1 MKIYLDNIIFSKV
14 KNGGVS
20 NYWYE
25 LINYLEHQQND
36 EKKYFESLNALENFH
51 RKKLSLENNQIIDVK
66 SSALKR
72 FLPISYKNNDK
83 FIYHSSYYR
92 GLSGSKNKIEVT
104 TVYDFI
110 HSFYSSFPKKQLH
123 NVLKFNA
130 IKRAQGVICISH
142 NTYNDL
148 NKICPLKP
156 NQKATVI
163 HVGVSDDY
171 FSIKEYTTVENEFI
185 IKNKLEDNF
194 LLFVGGRT
202 SYKNFDFVANVINES
217 KEYKLVV
224 VGGGNLNE
232 VEKKLFTEEALKR
245 VVFFPSLENKELNLL
260 LNKASALVYPSSY
273 EGFGIPVVEAMRA
286 GCPVIGLN
294 NATIREV
301 AENAAILL
309 NELSISEFHLKTKE
323 LHKQEF
329 RTELID
335 KGFQDSKKY
344 SWEKCSRETHEF
356 YSALYDNDF
365 SSL

>member
-25 LINYLEHQQND
+25 LIQYLETQKKD

-51 RKKLSLENNQIIDVK
+51 RKKLSIKNDQIIDVK
-66 SSALKR
+66 SNAIKR
-72 FLPISYKNNDK
+72 FLPVKFRNDDK

-92 GLSGSKNKIEVT
+92 GLSGSRNKIEVT

-130 IKRAQGVICISH
+130 IKRSKGVICISH

-148 NKICPLKP
+148 NKLCPLNK
-156 NQKATVI
+156 NQKAAVI

-171 FSIKEYTTVENEFI
+171 FQINELTLNENEFI
-185 IKNKLEDNF
+185 KNNKLDDDF

-202 SYKNFDFVANVINES
+202 SYKNFDFVASVVNNS
-217 KEYKLVV
+217 KNLKLAI
-224 VGGGNLNE
+224 VGGGLLTENE
-232 VEKKLFTEEALKR
+232 IKLFTEEAFKR
-245 VVFFPSLENKELNLL
+245 VVFFPSLENNELNVL
-260 LNKASALVYPSSY
+260 LNRASALIYPSSY

-301 AENAAILL
+301 AENSAILL
-309 NELSISEFHLKTKE
+309 NELSIAEFNLKTNQ
-323 LHKQEF
+323 LQKQDF
-329 RTELID
+329 RKNIIE
-335 KGFQDSKKY
+335 KGLLDSKKY
-344 SWEKCSRETHEF
+344 CWEKCSRETHEF
-356 YSALYDNDF
+356 YKYLYD
-365 SSL
+365 S

>member
-25 LINYLEHQQND
+25 LIQYLENQTD
-36 EKKYFESLNALENFH
+36 EEIKYFQSINAVENFH
-51 RKKLSLENNQIIDVK
+51 SKKLQLNNNQIIEVK
-66 SSALKR
+66 SDTLNR
-72 FLPISYKNNDK
+72 FLPIKYKSEEK
-83 FIYHSSYYR
+83 FIFHSSYYR
-92 GLSGSKNKIEVT
+92 GLIGSKNKIEVT

-110 HSFYSSFPKKQLH
+110 HSYYASFHKKQLH
-123 NVLKFNA
+123 NLLKFNA
-130 IKRAQGVICISH
+130 IKRAKGVICISH

-148 NKICPLKP
+148 NRICPLKA
-156 NQKATVI
+156 NQKAAVI

-171 FSIKEYTTVENEFI
+171 FLIKEYTLNELNFI
-185 IKNKLEDNF
+185 KTNKLEDDF

-202 SYKNFDFVANVINES
+202 SYKNFDFVASVINNS
-217 KEYKLVV
+217 KKLKLVV
-224 VGGGNLNE
+224 VGGGLLNE
-232 VEKKLFTEEALKR
+232 NEKKLFTEEAFKR
-245 VVFFPSLENKELNLL
+245 VVYLTSLENKELNVL
-260 LNKASALVYPSSY
+260 LNKATALIYPSSY

-309 NELSISEFHLKTKE
+309 DELSVSEFDLKTKQ
-323 LHKQEF
+323 LLKQES
-329 RTELID
+329 RQELIEI
-335 KGFQDSKKY
+335 GLQDAKKY

-356 YSALYDNDF
+356 YSSLYE
-365 SSL
+365 SSM

>member
-25 LINYLEHQQND
+25 LIQYLESQKNE

-51 RKKLSLENNQIIDVK
+51 RKKVSIENEQIIDIK
-66 SSALKR
+66 SNTLNR
-72 FLPISYKNNDK
+72 FLPIKYKNDDK

-142 NTYNDL
+142 NTFNDL

-156 NQKATVI
+156 NQKAAVI

-171 FSIKEYTTVENEFI
+171 FQINTLTLNENEFI
-185 IKNKLEDNF
+185 NKNKLEDDF

-202 SYKNFDFVANVINES
+202 SYKNFDFVASVINNS
-217 KEYKLVV
+217 RNLKLAI
-224 VGGGNLNE
+224 VGGGLLTENE
-232 VEKKLFTEEALKR
+232 IKLFSDEAFKR
-245 VVFFPSLENKELNLL
+245 VVFFPSLENNDLNVL
-260 LNKASALVYPSSY
+260 LNRATALIYPSSY

-301 AENAAILL
+301 AENSAILL
-309 NELSISEFHLKTKE
+309 DELSITEFNSKTKQ
-323 LHKQEF
+323 LHKEEF
-329 RTELID
+329 RKELIEI
-335 KGFQDSKKY
+335 GLQDSKKY

-356 YSALYDNDF
+356 YI
-365 SSL
+365 SLFE

>member
-25 LINYLEHQQND
+25 LIQYIETQDNV

-51 RKKLSLENNQIIDVK
+51 RKKLSIEKQVIDVK
-66 SSALKR
+66 SNILKR
-72 FLPISYKNNDK
+72 FLPIPYKNNDK

-123 NVLKFNA
+123 NVLKFNS
-130 IKRAQGVICISH
+130 IKRSKGVICISH

-148 NKICPLKP
+148 NKICPLNT
-156 NQKATVI
+156 NQKAAVI

-171 FSIKEYTTVENEFI
+171 FQINELTINEKEFI
-185 IKNKLEDNF
+185 NKNKLEDDF
-194 LLFVGGRT
+194 LLFIGGRT
-202 SYKNFDFVANVINES
+202 SYKNFDFVASVVNNS
-217 KEYKLVV
+217 KKLKLVI
-224 VGGGNLNE
+224 VGGGLLSEN
-232 VEKKLFTEEALKR
+232 EKKLFTEEAFNRL
-245 VVFFPSLENKELNLL
+245 VFFTSLENNELNVL
-260 LNKASALVYPSSY
+260 LNRASALFYPSSY

-301 AENAAILL
+301 AENSAILL
-309 NELSISEFHLKTKE
+309 DELSVSEFDSKIDQLKN
-323 LHKQEF
+323 QNF

-335 KGFQDSKKY
+335 RGLQDSKKY
-344 SWEKCSRETHEF
+344 SWEKCSKETYEF
-356 YSALYDNDF
+356 YNSLYESF
-365 SSL
+365 